1 MKQIVLEIEDSAFE
15 SFMGMIALCP
25 SVKVVGESSV
35 AEVTSQRDQC
45 MLYAIQTLRANH
57 VFRFGYDYTWV
68 MMAINEGLV
77 DDYDSF
83 RSPQAFL
90 DYLYEIG
97 IDKLPSRI
105 TLSLAY
111 SKTFNHFPDWTFT
124 DMDNPSE
131 ILRRKN
137 VVKQFLSA
145 FGTAKRGISNK
156 ILNK

>member
-1 MKQIVLEIEDSAFE
+1 MKQIVLEIEDSAYE

-57 VFRFGYDYTWV
+57 AFRFGYDYTWV

-77 DDYDSF
+77 DDYDGF

-97 IDKLPSRI
+97 IEGLPSRL

-145 FGTAKRGISNK
+145 FGTAKRGILNK

>member
-77 DDYDSF
+77 DDYDGF

-97 IDKLPSRI
+97 IEGLPTRF
-105 TLSLAY
+105 TLFRAY
-111 SKTFNHFPDWTFT
+111 SKTLNSYPEWTFI
-124 DMDNPSE
+124 DVESASE
-131 ILRRKN
+131 TLRRKN

-145 FGTAKRGISNK
+145 YGMAKRRIFNNIFNK
-156 ILNK
+156 

>member
-15 SFMGMIALCP
+15 SFMGMI
-25 SVKVVGESSV
+25 
-35 AEVTSQRDQC
+35 DQC

-77 DDYDSF
+77 DDYDGF

-97 IDKLPSRI
+97 ITCQR
-105 TLSLAY
+105 AVVQC
-111 SKTFNHFPDWTFT
+111 
-124 DMDNPSE
+124 
-131 ILRRKN
+131 KN
-137 VVKQFLSA
+137 VKM
-145 FGTAKRGISNK
+145 
-156 ILNK
+156 

>member
-1 MKQIVLEIEDSAFE
+1 MKQIVLEIEDSAYE

-45 MLYAIQTLRANH
+45 MVYAIQTLRANH
-57 VFRFGYDYTWV
+57 AFRFGYDYTWV

-77 DDYDSF
+77 DDYDGF

-97 IDKLPSRI
+97 ITCQR
-105 TLSLAY
+105 A
-111 SKTFNHFPDWTFT
+111 
-124 DMDNPSE
+124 
-131 ILRRKN
+131 N
-137 VVKQFLSA
+137 VPLYNV
-145 FGTAKRGISNK
+145 TT
-156 ILNK
+156 

>member
-1 MKQIVLEIEDSAFE
+1 MKQVILKIDDSAYE
-15 SFMGMIALCP
+15 KFMGMVSLCP
-25 SVKVVGESSV
+25 QVEVVCESGITDV
-35 AEVTSQRDQC
+35 MNDRDQC
-45 MLYAIQTLRANH
+45 MVYAIQTLRNNH

-68 MMAINEGLV
+68 MMAINEGLI
-77 DDYDSF
+77 DDYERF

-105 TLSLAY
+105 TLSIAY
-111 SKTFNHFPDWTFT
+111 SKTLDCFPDWKFT
-124 DMDNPSE
+124 DMDNPCE

-137 VVKQFLSA
+137 VVRQFLSA
-145 FGTAKRGISNK
+145 FGTAKRGILNK

>member
-45 MLYAIQTLRANH
+45 MVYAIQTLRANH
-57 VFRFGYDYTWV
+57 VFRFGYDYTWG

-77 DDYDSF
+77 DDYDGF

-97 IDKLPSRI
+97 IEGLPTRF
-105 TLSLAY
+105 TLFRAY
-111 SKTFNHFPDWTFT
+111 SKTLDSYPNWTFL
-124 DMDNPSE
+124 DMDDASE
-131 ILRRKN
+131 SLRRIN

-145 FGTAKRGISNK
+145 FGKAKRADCNK
-156 ILNK
+156 SCNK

>member
-1 MKQIVLEIEDSAFE
+1 MDNTCYFFV
-15 SFMGMIALCP
+15 
-25 SVKVVGESSV
+25 VVGESSV

-77 DDYDSF
+77 DDYDGF

-97 IDKLPSRI
+97 IEGLPTRF
-105 TLSLAY
+105 TLFRAY
-111 SKTFNHFPDWTFT
+111 SKTLDSYPNWTFL
-124 DMDNPSE
+124 DMDDASE
-131 ILRRKN
+131 SLRRIN

-145 FGTAKRGISNK
+145 FGKAKRADCNK
-156 ILNK
+156 NCNK